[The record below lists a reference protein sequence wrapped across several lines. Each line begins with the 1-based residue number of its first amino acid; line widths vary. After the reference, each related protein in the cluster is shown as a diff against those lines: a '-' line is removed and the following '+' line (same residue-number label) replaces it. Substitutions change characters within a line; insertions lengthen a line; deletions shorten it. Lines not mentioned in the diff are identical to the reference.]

1 MNSIKYKD
9 TALTINNIK
18 TTENTISGRGGL
30 SLISHYIENIKF
42 YRLANKKLGKFRFNL
57 KGKAISFII
66 RQILLFFID
75 STHKAISGFDRLKN
89 DDGYA
94 SILEVKKES
103 LLSSHAIKR
112 FFRKF
117 SYFKCEVLRKLI
129 NTLFVWRLN
138 IERPDKIVID
148 IDTMVMDN
156 DDAKQREG
164 VDVTYKNK
172 KGFQVLQI
180 TWNNIIVDAIFRRG
194 NAHSNHGNDVQK
206 AIKRVVNLIRTQYRQ
221 NVPIILT
228 LDSGFLDQKNLYY
241 FDKVLGISFIC
252 FGKLYN
258 SIKDYVC
265 SVPCEVYHEYS
276 SDNKLWHYT
285 EFGSKLKSWNSVGFL
300 RTIFTTQLCDDN
312 GQMLLDIA
320 RPDSVIYTNI
330 GKNKK
335 VTRQLKSAGHEEMTL
350 TEGIIEC
357 AHNRGNNELCNRSLK
372 DFITSEK
379 LPFKRFGMNAAY
391 YYLMVIAHTLYE
403 SYKEDVVNE
412 AGIQHI
418 KARCYPTTFRRTL
431 IDFAAQIVSSGNSI
445 SLSVMACVRNNLKL
459 DTLWELSRGKN
470 LVPIPLL

>member
-1 MNSIKYKD
+1 MNTIKYKD
-9 TALTINNIK
+9 PTLTINNIK

-30 SLISHYIENIKF
+30 TLISHYIEKIKF
-42 YRLANKKLGKFRFNL
+42 FRLADRKLGKFRLSL

-75 STHKAISGFDRLKN
+75 GTHKAISGFDQLKN
-89 DDGYA
+89 DEGYA
-94 SILEVKKES
+94 SVLEVKKET

-112 FFRKF
+112 FFKKF

-129 NTLFVWRLN
+129 NTLFVWRLSVKH
-138 IERPDKIVID
+138 PDVIVMD

-156 DDAKQREG
+156 DDAKKREG

-206 AIKRVVNLIRTQYRQ
+206 ALKRVVDLIRTQYSQ
-221 NVPIILT
+221 NVPIVLT
-228 LDSGFLDQKNLYY
+228 LDSGFLDQKNLHY

-252 FGKLYN
+252 FGKLYD

-265 SVPCEVYHEYS
+265 SVPTGAFYEYS
-276 SDNKLWHYT
+276 SDHKLWHYT
-285 EFGSKLKSWNSVGFL
+285 EFGSKLKSWNNVGFL

-312 GQMLLDIA
+312 GQMLLNIA
-320 RPDSVIYTNI
+320 RPDSVLYTNI
-330 GKNKK
+330 GCNEDI
-335 VTRQLKSAGHEEMTL
+335 TRQLESAGHEEL
-350 TEGIIEC
+350 TSAEGIIDC

-372 DFITSEK
+372 DFMTSEK

-391 YYLMVIAHTLYE
+391 
-403 SYKEDVVNE
+403 
-412 AGIQHI
+412 
-418 KARCYPTTFRRTL
+418 
-431 IDFAAQIVSSGNSI
+431 
-445 SLSVMACVRNNLKL
+445 
-459 DTLWELSRGKN
+459 
-470 LVPIPLL
+470 